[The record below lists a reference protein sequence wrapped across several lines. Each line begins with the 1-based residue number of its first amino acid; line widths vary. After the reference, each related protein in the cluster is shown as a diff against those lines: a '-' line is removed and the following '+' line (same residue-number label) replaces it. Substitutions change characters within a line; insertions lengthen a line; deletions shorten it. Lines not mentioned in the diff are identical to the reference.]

1 MTAILGVHETIL
13 YANDLAAA
21 EAFYGG
27 ALGLRALPRSGDR
40 GVVLDLGN
48 DAVLIVFDAAKTAL
62 AHPEV
67 PSHGANGPG
76 HVALR
81 IDDLE
86 GWRARLQALGVA
98 IEREVSWPRGG
109 RSIYLRDPAGN
120 SVELVAG
127 AVWDLGAT
135 HVHAAQVWDAVD
147 RAFEAWL
154 GPPDH
159 ALDAA
164 SKAAARAGL
173 PEIAVAPAQ
182 GRLLEVLAR
191 AIGARRVLEV
201 GTLAGYSTLRL
212 ARALPPG
219 GELVSGSVRGF
230 DSPSGVPSNSSA
242 KSVPFTFDLPKGA
255 TSAEVWFNN
264 FTGAG
269 SSCTEWDS
277 NNGSNWRFTVE
288 PKPFAAVQWVG
299 NPGSSTTRACARAEG
314 APSSINL
321 DSYLQQRAC
330 VWVESDV
337 YVPGLTDGVGGLKP
351 HAIFAE
357 VETTLDGV
365 RFVTEPL
372 RFTERVGNDYRFHY
386 EIPKSALFYVPAK
399 WTRFEYTF
407 RFSTDGRT
415 WTRDVTRAVTR
426 DVTFCN
432 AAWATCAP

>member
-1 MTAILGVHETIL
+1 MPAILGVHETIL

-81 IDDLE
+81 IDDLD

-109 RSIYLRDPAGN
+109 RSIYVRDPAGN

-135 HVHAAQVWDAVD
+135 HAHAAQVWDAVD
-147 RAFEAWL
+147 RAFESWL
-154 GPPDH
+154 GPPDR

-164 SKAAARAGL
+164 SEAAARAGL

-201 GTLAGYSTLRL
+201 GTLAGYSTLWL

-219 GELVSGSVRGF
+219 GELVTLELEPDRARLARENIARAGCAAQVTVVDGPAT
-230 DSPSGVPSNSSA
+230 DSMDALIARATAP
-242 KSVPFTFDLPKGA
+242 FDLVFIDADKERCVPYLDRAVALSRPGTLIVVDNVVRRGRVVDA
-255 TSAEVWFNN
+255 G
-264 FTGAG
+264 TGDA
-269 SSCTEWDS
+269 S
-277 NNGSNWRFTVE
+277 V
-288 PKPFAAVQWVG
+288 
-299 NPGSSTTRACARAEG
+299 
-314 APSSINL
+314 
-321 DSYLQQRAC
+321 
-330 VWVESDV
+330 
-337 YVPGLTDGVGGLKP
+337 
-351 HAIFAE
+351 
-357 VETTLDGV
+357 DGV
-365 RFVTEPL
+365 RAMM
-372 RFTERVGNDYRFHY
+372 ERIREHPRLAAAGVQTVGSKGYDGMLLAVVGADGAR
-386 EIPKSALFYVPAK
+386 PSA
-399 WTRFEYTF
+399 
-407 RFSTDGRT
+407 
-415 WTRDVTRAVTR
+415 
-426 DVTFCN
+426 
-432 AAWATCAP
+432 